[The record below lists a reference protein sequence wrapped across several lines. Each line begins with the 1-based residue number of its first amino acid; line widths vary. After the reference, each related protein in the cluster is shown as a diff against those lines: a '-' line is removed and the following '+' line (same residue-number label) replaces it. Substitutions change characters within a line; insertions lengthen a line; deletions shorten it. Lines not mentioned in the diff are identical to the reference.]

1 MAIKVALAA
10 ALLVALVALAR
21 ATTYTTIVTTTTIDD
36 EANPKQQCKQMVQG
50 HQFQECQQ
58 YLRQGSQFQEG
69 IGMRGV
75 YPIWDEQKM
84 KDECCRSL
92 KKLENQGCECEGI
105 QQAAMKAQQHMGQ
118 GQQSEQVYQ
127 RAQQLPQT
135 CNLKTQQCQ
144 FKVPKQQCKQMVQG
158 RQFQECQQ
166 YLKQGSQS
174 QEGNPIWG
182 EQQVKDECCRSLK
195 NLENQGCECE
205 GIQQAA
211 MKAQQHMGQGQQS
224 EQVYQRAQQLP
235 QTCNLKTQQCR
246 FKVIFL

>member
-1 MAIKVALAA
+1 ME
-10 ALLVALVALAR
+10 LVR
-21 ATTYTTIVTTTTIDD
+21 
-36 EANPKQQCKQMVQG
+36 
-50 HQFQECQQ
+50 
-58 YLRQGSQFQEG
+58 
-69 IGMRGV
+69 
-75 YPIWDEQKM
+75 
-84 KDECCRSL
+84 
-92 KKLENQGCECEGI
+92 
-105 QQAAMKAQQHMGQ
+105 
-118 GQQSEQVYQ
+118 Q
-127 RAQQLPQT
+127 RAQRLTLCSFWHPDGHGRGCDNVSDHICIGLT
-135 CNLKTQQCQ
+135 WMHGGVMLMAEGLLGKSNGRSCTIN
-144 FKVPKQQCKQMVQG
+144 FSKVFSGFENDGSGLRIMIHNPNK
-158 RQFQECQQ
+158 Q